1 METVKAPAQ
10 IGHVYRIEYVDPDPA
25 KSWSEEFTNLV
36 PDVALNKI
44 LDDTYKTKSADAA
57 FAVGL
62 IVGPGAAG
70 VAAGDT
76 MTSHTGWTES
86 VVYSDAGR
94 PAWTPG
100 TVAAKSVSN
109 SGSPAVFNVNTS
121 GTVGGCFL
129 VSGTAG
135 TSAGQIGQ
143 KSGTGG
149 TLRSC
154 GAFSSG
160 DKTVSNGGTLTVTIT
175 ATAA

>member
-1 METVKAPAQ
+1 METNTASTM
-10 IGHVYRIEYVDPDPA
+10 IGHHYRIEYVDPNPA
-25 KSWSEEFTNLV
+25 CSWIEEFDNLV

-44 LDDTYKTKSADAA
+44 LDDTYKTKTPDAG

-62 IVGPGAAG
+62 ITGPGAAG
-70 VAAGDT
+70 VAAGNT
-76 MTSHTGWTES
+76 MASHVGWTEA
-86 VVYSDAGR
+86 VPYSDVGR
-94 PAWTPG
+94 PVWTPG

-109 SGSPAVFNVNTS
+109 SGSPAVFNINAS
-121 GTVGGCFL
+121 ATVGGCFL

-135 TSAGQIGQ
+135 TAAGQVSE

-160 DKTVSNGGTLTVTIT
+160 DKSVSNGGTLTVTIT

>member
-10 IGHVYRIEYVDPDPA
+10 IGHVYQIEYVDPDPA

-94 PAWTPG
+94 PTWTPG
-100 TVAAKSVSN
+100 SVSAKAVSN
-109 SGSPAVFNVNTS
+109 SGSPAVFNINTS

-160 DKTVSNGGTLTVTIT
+160 DKTVSNGGTLTVTVT
-175 ATAA
+175 ATAN